1 MGAESNRVA
10 EQMVQKLNQDKR
22 QLSSEIAKLKKE
34 MNTLTLV
41 ISAEPGAQAT
51 EASKKTAIRQRLLEG
66 EKLIAEMD
74 ATKNDTNMLGAKLQ
88 EMYVQNEKLA
98 VKLNERNAHLLEAK
112 QISDTRDK
120 ALQA

>member
-1 MGAESNRVA
+1 M
-10 EQMVQKLNQDKR
+10 
-22 QLSSEIAKLKKE
+22 
-34 MNTLTLV
+34 TLV